1 MFDLRLRISIEAA
14 CGAFET
20 RLQEGN
26 FDRENWFYQT
36 DSQLEIQ
43 INLAYPLWKPISKP
57 ILLIEFAQS
66 SWQRT
71 LWWRCNYLNHW
82 GQRGRQQRFCKAK
95 FKIIL
100 RSETEKRFWHVDVAL
115 KITAQ
120 LVTLLR
126 KTEVWSWYWY
136 GISRSSCSNH
146 RKYSE
151 RNIKLERD
159 YELFRG
165 GDPDILLAE
174 AVDFFG
180 KSWVW
185 SAFILMILFYTS
197 VFIVTTATADEILWG
212 KLLAAHL
219 KSK

>member
-1 MFDLRLRISIEAA
+1 MMEEFDFLRLTAHLKIKS
-14 CGAFET
+14 T
-20 RLQEGN
+20 
-26 FDRENWFYQT
+26 
-36 DSQLEIQ
+36 S
-43 INLAYPLWKPISKP
+43 P
-57 ILLIEFAQS
+57 ILFQIHFQNQF
-66 SWQRT
+66 SWVKLLEAVRRER
-71 LWWRCNYLNHW
+71 LYGRCNYLNRRGKGT
-82 GQRGRQQRFCKAK
+82 GQWRFCRAK

-100 RSETEKRFWHVDVAL
+100 RLETEKRFWHGDVAL

-197 VFIVTTATADEILWG
+197 VFIVC
-212 KLLAAHL
+212 
-219 KSK
+219 

>member
-1 MFDLRLRISIEAA
+1 MGFSVTAYDLY
-14 CGAFET
+14 
-20 RLQEGN
+20 
-26 FDRENWFYQT
+26 DENWFYQT

-100 RSETEKRFWHVDVAL
+100 RSETEKRFWHGDVAL

-126 KTEVWSWYWY
+126 KTQAWSWFWF
-136 GISRSSCSNH
+136 GISHSSCRNH

-159 YELFRG
+159 HELIRG
-165 GDPDILLAE
+165 GCPDILLGE
-174 AVDFFG
+174 EVDFFG

-185 SAFILMILFYTS
+185 SGFILMIIFYTS
-197 VFIVTTATADEILWG
+197 DFNVC
-212 KLLAAHL
+212 
-219 KSK
+219 